1 MTIKA
6 IIFDV
11 GGVLIR
17 TEDQTSRRQL
27 EQRLGLQPGESETL
41 VFNSP
46 MGQQAQLGQCST
58 EDLWRWVQGKLALSD
73 EALAAFQRD
82 FWGGDRLNEPL
93 LTLIRSLHG
102 PYQTAI
108 ISNALDN
115 LLHVVTDLY
124 PMADAFDLIVGSAY
138 EKVMK
143 PDPIIFERVLAQ
155 LEVAPAEAVF
165 VDDFAHNIAGAQAV
179 GLHGIHYTPATDVA
193 AELAALGVRLPGDH
207 ATNSR

>member
-17 TEDQTSRRQL
+17 TEDNASRRRL
-27 EQRLGLQPGESETL
+27 EQRLGLQPGESEML

-46 MGQQAQLGQCST
+46 MGQQAQLGACST
-58 EDLWRWVQGKLALSD
+58 EDLWRWVQRELALSD
-73 EALAAFQRD
+73 QALAAFQRD
-82 FWGGDRLNEPL
+82 FWAGDRLNEPL
-93 LTLIRSLHG
+93 LNLIGSLHDV
-102 PYQTAI
+102 YRTAI

-124 PMADAFDLIVGSAY
+124 PMADAFDLIIGSAY

-143 PDPIIFERVLAQ
+143 PDPIIFERALAQ
-155 LEVAPAEAVF
+155 LGIEPDEAVF
-165 VDDFAHNIAGAQAV
+165 VDDFRHNIVGAQAV
-179 GLHGIHYTPATDVA
+179 GLHAIHYTPATDVA
-193 AELAALGVRLPGDH
+193 AELATLGVRLPGNH
-207 ATNSR
+207 TTSSR

>member
-17 TEDQTSRRQL
+17 TEDYASRRRL
-27 EQRLGLQPGESETL
+27 EQRLGLRSGESEAL

-46 MGQQAQLGQCST
+46 MGQRAQRGACST
-58 EDLWRWVQGKLALSD
+58 DDLWQWVQAELALSD

-82 FWGGDRLNEPL
+82 FWAGDRLNEPL
-93 LTLIRSLHG
+93 LTLVRSLHG

-115 LLHVVTDLY
+115 LLHVVTDVY

-143 PDPIIFERVLAQ
+143 PDPIIFERTLAR
-155 LEVAPAEAVF
+155 LEIGPDEAVF
-165 VDDFAHNIAGAQAV
+165 VDDFRHNIDGARAV

-193 AELAALGVRLPGDH
+193 AELVALGVRLPGDH
-207 ATNSR
+207 ATNSV